1 MQDLNFRKKRKTPGQ
16 KPHRKIKGNKLRF
29 EDPRKKLYFEKKK
42 GRKNAVSI
50 RRALLFLFQA
60 ALVCAAAVLLVL
72 FFGYRVSNAGD
83 SMNPA
88 LKNGDVV
95 LVNRLV
101 YQIKSPARGDIIVF
115 RPGGNEN
122 SHYSIK
128 RVVGL
133 PGETVQIIDGSVYID
148 GEKAESDIYTS
159 DIEYAGTAEE
169 PVELGEDEYF
179 VIGDS
184 AGVSDD
190 SRTEDVGNVRLE
202 DICGEAWFVASFGED
217 FGFIRD

>member
-1 MQDLNFRKKRKTPGQ
+1 MQDLNFRKKRRTPGQ
-16 KPHRKIKGNKLRF
+16 KPRRQMKGKKLRF
-29 EDPRKKLYFEKKK
+29 DDRRKKLYFEKKK
-42 GRKNAVSI
+42 GRKRAVSI
-50 RRALLFLFQA
+50 RRAFLFLFQA
-60 ALVCAAAVLLVL
+60 VLVCAAAVLLVV

-83 SMNPA
+83 SMSPA

-95 LVNRLV
+95 LVNRLI
-101 YQIKSPARGDIIVF
+101 YQIKGPARGDIIVF

-122 SHYSIK
+122 THYSIK

-133 PGETVQIIDGSVYID
+133 PGETVQIIDGSVYIG
-148 GEKAESDIYTS
+148 GEGAEGDIYAA
-159 DIEYAGTAEE
+159 DIGYAGTAEE

-179 VIGDS
+179 VIGDNT
-184 AGVSDD
+184 GVSDD

-202 DICGEAWFVASFGED
+202 DICGEAWFVANFGED

>member
-1 MQDLNFRKKRKTPGQ
+1 MQDLKFRKKRRTPGQ
-16 KPHRKIKGNKLRF
+16 KPRRQMKGKKLRF
-29 EDPRKKLYFEKKK
+29 DDRRKKLYFEKKK
-42 GRKNAVSI
+42 GRKRVVSI
-50 RRALLFLFQA
+50 RRAFLFLFQA
-60 ALVCAAAVLLVL
+60 VLVCAAAVLLVL

-101 YQIKSPARGDIIVF
+101 YQIKSPARGDIVVF
-115 RPGGNEN
+115 RPGGNEKT
-122 SHYSIK
+122 HYSIK

>member
-122 SHYSIK
+122 SHYSVK

>member
-1 MQDLNFRKKRKTPGQ
+1 MQDLNFRKKRRTPGQ
-16 KPHRKIKGNKLRF
+16 KPRRQMKGKKLRF
-29 EDPRKKLYFEKKK
+29 DDRRKKLYFEKKK
-42 GRKNAVSI
+42 GRKRAVSI
-50 RRALLFLFQA
+50 RRAFLFLFQA
-60 ALVCAAAVLLVL
+60 VLVCAAAVLLVV

-83 SMNPA
+83 SMSPA

-95 LVNRLV
+95 LVNRLI
-101 YQIKSPARGDIIVF
+101 YQIKGPARGDIIVF

-122 SHYSIK
+122 THYSIK

-148 GEKAESDIYTS
+148 GEEAERDIYAA

-179 VIGDS
+179 VIGDNT
-184 AGVSDD
+184 GVSDD
-190 SRTEDVGNVRLE
+190 SRTEDVGNVRLV
-202 DICGEAWFVASFGED
+202 DICGEAWFVANFDEN

>member
-1 MQDLNFRKKRKTPGQ
+1 MQDLNFRKKRRTPGQ
-16 KPHRKIKGNKLRF
+16 KPRRQMKGKKLRF
-29 EDPRKKLYFEKKK
+29 DDRRKKLYFEKKK
-42 GRKNAVSI
+42 GRKRAVSI
-50 RRALLFLFQA
+50 RRAFLFLFQA
-60 ALVCAAAVLLVL
+60 VLVCAAAVLLVV

-83 SMNPA
+83 SMSPA

-95 LVNRLV
+95 LVNRLI
-101 YQIKSPARGDIIVF
+101 YQIKGPARGDIIVF

-122 SHYSIK
+122 THYSIK

-133 PGETVQIIDGSVYID
+133 PGETVHIIDGSVYID
-148 GEKAESDIYTS
+148 GEEAEGDIYAA

-179 VIGDS
+179 VIGDNT
-184 AGVSDD
+184 GVSDD

-202 DICGEAWFVASFGED
+202 DICGEAWFVANFGED

>member
-1 MQDLNFRKKRKTPGQ
+1 MQDLNFRKKRRTPGQ
-16 KPHRKIKGNKLRF
+16 KPRRQMKGKKLRF
-29 EDPRKKLYFEKKK
+29 DDRRKKLYFEKKK
-42 GRKNAVSI
+42 CRKRAVSI
-50 RRALLFLFQA
+50 RRAFLFLFQA
-60 ALVCAAAVLLVL
+60 VLVCAAAVLLVV

-83 SMNPA
+83 SMSPA

-95 LVNRLV
+95 LVNRLI
-101 YQIKSPARGDIIVF
+101 YQIKGPASGDIIVF

-122 SHYSIK
+122 THYSIK

-148 GEKAESDIYTS
+148 GEEAERDIYAA

-179 VIGDS
+179 VIGDNT
-184 AGVSDD
+184 GVSDD

-202 DICGEAWFVASFGED
+202 DICGEAWFVANFGED

>member
-1 MQDLNFRKKRKTPGQ
+1 MQDLNFRKKRRTPGQ
-16 KPHRKIKGNKLRF
+16 KPRRQMKGKKLRF
-29 EDPRKKLYFEKKK
+29 DDRRKKLYFEKKK
-42 GRKNAVSI
+42 GRKSVVSI
-50 RRALLFLFQA
+50 RRAFLFLFQA
-60 ALVCAAAVLLVL
+60 VLVCAAAVLLVV

-83 SMNPA
+83 SMSPA

-95 LVNRLV
+95 LVNRLI
-101 YQIKSPARGDIIVF
+101 YQIKGPARGDIIVF

-122 SHYSIK
+122 THYSIK

-148 GEKAESDIYTS
+148 GEEAEGDIYAA

-179 VIGDS
+179 VIGDNT
-184 AGVSDD
+184 GVSDD

-202 DICGEAWFVASFGED
+202 DICGEAWFVANFGED

>member
-1 MQDLNFRKKRKTPGQ
+1 MQDLNFRKKRRTPGQ
-16 KPHRKIKGNKLRF
+16 KPRRQMKGKKLRF
-29 EDPRKKLYFEKKK
+29 DDRRKKLYFEKKK
-42 GRKNAVSI
+42 GRKRAVSI
-50 RRALLFLFQA
+50 RRAFLFLFQA
-60 ALVCAAAVLLVL
+60 VLVCAAAVLLVV

-83 SMNPA
+83 SMSPA

-95 LVNRLV
+95 LVNRLI
-101 YQIKSPARGDIIVF
+101 YQIKGPARGDIIVF

-122 SHYSIK
+122 THYSIK

-148 GEKAESDIYTS
+148 GEEAERDIYAA

-179 VIGDS
+179 VIGDNT
-184 AGVSDD
+184 GVSDD
-190 SRTEDVGNVRLE
+190 SRIEDVGNVRLE
-202 DICGEAWFVASFGED
+202 DICGEAWFVANFGEN

>member
-1 MQDLNFRKKRKTPGQ
+1 MQDLNFRRKRKAPGQ
-16 KPHRKIKGNKLRF
+16 KPRRQMKGSKLRF
-29 EDPRKKLYFEKKK
+29 EDRRKKLYFEKRKSGKK
-42 GRKNAVSI
+42 SVSI
-50 RRALLFLFQA
+50 RRILGLLFQA
-60 ALVCAAAVLLVL
+60 ALVCAAAVLLVIS
-72 FFGYRVSNAGD
+72 FGCRVSNAGD
-83 SMNPA
+83 SMRPV

-95 LVNRLV
+95 LVNRLI
-101 YQIKSPARGDIIVF
+101 YEIKSPARGDIVVF
-115 RPGGNEN
+115 RPGGNES

-128 RVVGL
+128 RIVGL

-148 GEKAESDIYTS
+148 GEEADSEIHVSE
-159 DIEYAGTAEE
+159 IEYAGVAGE

-179 VIGDS
+179 VIGDN

-190 SRTEDVGNVRLE
+190 SRMEDIGNVNRS

>member
-1 MQDLNFRKKRKTPGQ
+1 MQDLNFRKKRRTPGQ
-16 KPHRKIKGNKLRF
+16 KPRRQMKGKKLRF
-29 EDPRKKLYFEKKK
+29 DDRRKKLYFEKKK
-42 GRKNAVSI
+42 GRKRAVSI
-50 RRALLFLFQA
+50 RRAFLFLFQA
-60 ALVCAAAVLLVL
+60 VLVCAAAVLLVV

-83 SMNPA
+83 SMSPA

-95 LVNRLV
+95 LVNRLI
-101 YQIKSPARGDIIVF
+101 YQIKGPARGDIIVF

-122 SHYSIK
+122 THYSIK

-133 PGETVQIIDGSVYID
+133 PGETVQIIDGRVYID
-148 GEKAESDIYTS
+148 GEEAERDIYAA

-179 VIGDS
+179 VIGDNT
-184 AGVSDD
+184 GVSDD

-202 DICGEAWFVASFGED
+202 DICGEAWFVANFGEN

>member
-50 RRALLFLFQA
+50 RRAMLFLFQA

-101 YQIKSPARGDIIVF
+101 YQIKSPARGDIVVF

-122 SHYSIK
+122 SHYSVK

>member
-1 MQDLNFRKKRKTPGQ
+1 MQDLNFRKKRRTPGQ
-16 KPHRKIKGNKLRF
+16 KPRRQMKGKKLRF
-29 EDPRKKLYFEKKK
+29 DDRRKKLYFEKKK
-42 GRKNAVSI
+42 GRKRAVSI
-50 RRALLFLFQA
+50 RRAFLFLFQA
-60 ALVCAAAVLLVL
+60 VLVCAAAVLLVV

-83 SMNPA
+83 SMSPA

-95 LVNRLV
+95 LVNRLF
-101 YQIKSPARGDIIVF
+101 YRIKGPARGDIIVF

-122 SHYSIK
+122 THYSIK

-148 GEKAESDIYTS
+148 GEEAEGDIYAA

-179 VIGDS
+179 VIGDNT
-184 AGVSDD
+184 GVSDD

-202 DICGEAWFVASFGED
+202 DICGEAWFVANFGED

>member
-1 MQDLNFRKKRKTPGQ
+1 MQDLNFRKKRRTPGR
-16 KPHRKIKGNKLRF
+16 KPRRQMKGKKLRF
-29 EDPRKKLYFEKKK
+29 DDRRKKLYFEKKK
-42 GRKNAVSI
+42 GRKRAVSI
-50 RRALLFLFQA
+50 RRAFLFLFQA
-60 ALVCAAAVLLVL
+60 VLVCAAAVLLVV

-83 SMNPA
+83 SMSPA

-95 LVNRLV
+95 LVNRLI
-101 YQIKSPARGDIIVF
+101 YQIKGPARGDIIVF

-122 SHYSIK
+122 THYSIK

-148 GEKAESDIYTS
+148 GEEAERDIYAA

-179 VIGDS
+179 GIGDNT
-184 AGVSDD
+184 GVSDD

-202 DICGEAWFVASFGED
+202 DICGEAWFVANFGED

>member
-1 MQDLNFRKKRKTPGQ
+1 MQDLNFRKKRRTPGR
-16 KPHRKIKGNKLRF
+16 KPRRQMKGKKLRF
-29 EDPRKKLYFEKKK
+29 DDRRKKLYFEKKK
-42 GRKNAVSI
+42 GRKRAVSI
-50 RRALLFLFQA
+50 RRAFLFLFQA
-60 ALVCAAAVLLVL
+60 VLVCAAAVLLVV

-83 SMNPA
+83 SMSPA

-95 LVNRLV
+95 LVNRLI
-101 YQIKSPARGDIIVF
+101 YQIKGPARGDIIVF

-122 SHYSIK
+122 THYSIK

-148 GEKAESDIYTS
+148 GEEAERDIYAA

-179 VIGDS
+179 VIGDNT
-184 AGVSDD
+184 GVSDD

-202 DICGEAWFVASFGED
+202 DICGEAWFVANFGED
-217 FGFIRD
+217 FGLIRD

>member
-50 RRALLFLFQA
+50 RRASLFLFQA

-101 YQIKSPARGDIIVF
+101 YQIKSPARGDIVVF
-115 RPGGNEN
+115 RPGGNEKT
-122 SHYSIK
+122 HYSIK

>member
-1 MQDLNFRKKRKTPGQ
+1 MQDLNFRKKRRTPGQ
-16 KPHRKIKGNKLRF
+16 KPRRQMKGKKLRF
-29 EDPRKKLYFEKKK
+29 DDRRKKLYFEKKK
-42 GRKNAVSI
+42 GRKRAVSI
-50 RRALLFLFQA
+50 RRAFLFLFQA
-60 ALVCAAAVLLVL
+60 VLVCAAAVLLVV

-83 SMNPA
+83 SMSPA

-95 LVNRLV
+95 LVNRLI
-101 YQIKSPARGDIIVF
+101 YQIKGPARGDIIVF

-122 SHYSIK
+122 THYSIK

-148 GEKAESDIYTS
+148 GEEAEGDIYAA

-179 VIGDS
+179 VIGDNT
-184 AGVSDD
+184 GVSDD

-202 DICGEAWFVASFGED
+202 DICGEAWFVANFGED
-217 FGFIRD
+217 FGLIRD

>member
-1 MQDLNFRKKRKTPGQ
+1 M
-16 KPHRKIKGNKLRF
+16 KGKKLRF
-29 EDPRKKLYFEKKK
+29 DDRRKKLYFEKKK
-42 GRKNAVSI
+42 GRKRVVSI
-50 RRALLFLFQA
+50 HRAFLFLFQA
-60 ALVCAAAVLLVL
+60 VLVCAAAVLLVV

-83 SMNPA
+83 SMSPA

-95 LVNRLV
+95 LVNRLI
-101 YQIKSPARGDIIVF
+101 YQIKGPARGDIIVF

-122 SHYSIK
+122 THYSIK

-148 GEKAESDIYTS
+148 GEEAEGDIYAA

-179 VIGDS
+179 VIGDNT
-184 AGVSDD
+184 GVSDD

-202 DICGEAWFVASFGED
+202 DICGEAWFVANFGED

>member
-1 MQDLNFRKKRKTPGQ
+1 MQDLNFRKKRRTPEQ
-16 KPHRKIKGNKLRF
+16 KPRRQMKGKKLRF
-29 EDPRKKLYFEKKK
+29 DDRRKKLYFEKKK
-42 GRKNAVSI
+42 GRKRAVSI
-50 RRALLFLFQA
+50 RRAFLFLFQA
-60 ALVCAAAVLLVL
+60 VLVCAAAVLLVV

-83 SMNPA
+83 SMSPA

-95 LVNRLV
+95 LVNRLI
-101 YQIKSPARGDIIVF
+101 YQIKGPARGDIIVF

-122 SHYSIK
+122 THYSIK

-133 PGETVQIIDGSVYID
+133 PGEIVQIIDGSVYID
-148 GEKAESDIYTS
+148 GEEAERDIYAA

-179 VIGDS
+179 VIGDNT
-184 AGVSDD
+184 GVSDD

-202 DICGEAWFVASFGED
+202 DICGEAWFVANFGED

>member
-115 RPGGNEN
+115 RPGGNEKT
-122 SHYSIK
+122 HYSIK

-133 PGETVQIIDGSVYID
+133 PGE
-148 GEKAESDIYTS
+148 DIYTS

>member
-1 MQDLNFRKKRKTPGQ
+1 MQDLNFRKKRRTPGQ
-16 KPHRKIKGNKLRF
+16 KPRRQMKGKKLRF
-29 EDPRKKLYFEKKK
+29 DDRRKKLYFEKKK
-42 GRKNAVSI
+42 CRKRAVSI
-50 RRALLFLFQA
+50 RLAFLFLFQA
-60 ALVCAAAVLLVL
+60 VLVCAAAVLLVV

-83 SMNPA
+83 SMSPA

-95 LVNRLV
+95 LVNRLI
-101 YQIKSPARGDIIVF
+101 YQIKGPARGDIIVF

-122 SHYSIK
+122 THYSIK

-148 GEKAESDIYTS
+148 GEEAERDIYAA

-179 VIGDS
+179 VIGDNT
-184 AGVSDD
+184 GVSDD

-202 DICGEAWFVASFGED
+202 DICGEAWFVANFGED

>member
-1 MQDLNFRKKRKTPGQ
+1 MQDLNFRKKRRTPGQ
-16 KPHRKIKGNKLRF
+16 KPRRQMKGKKLRF
-29 EDPRKKLYFEKKK
+29 DDRRKKLYFEKKK
-42 GRKNAVSI
+42 GRKRAVSI
-50 RRALLFLFQA
+50 RRAFLFLFQA
-60 ALVCAAAVLLVL
+60 VLVCAAAVLLVV

-83 SMNPA
+83 SMSPA

-95 LVNRLV
+95 LVNRLI
-101 YQIKSPARGDIIVF
+101 YQIKGPARGDIIVF

-122 SHYSIK
+122 THYSIK

-148 GEKAESDIYTS
+148 GEEAERDIYAA

-169 PVELGEDEYF
+169 PVELEEDEYF
-179 VIGDS
+179 VIGDNT
-184 AGVSDD
+184 GVSDD

-202 DICGEAWFVASFGED
+202 DICGEAWFVANFGED
-217 FGFIRD
+217 FGLIRD

>member
-1 MQDLNFRKKRKTPGQ
+1 MQDLNFRKKRRTPGQ
-16 KPHRKIKGNKLRF
+16 KPRRQMKGKKLRF
-29 EDPRKKLYFEKKK
+29 DDRRKKLYFEKKK
-42 GRKNAVSI
+42 GRKRVVSI
-50 RRALLFLFQA
+50 RRAFLFLFQA
-60 ALVCAAAVLLVL
+60 VLVCAAAVLLVV

-83 SMNPA
+83 SMSPA

-95 LVNRLV
+95 LVNRLI
-101 YQIKSPARGDIIVF
+101 YQIKGPARGDIIVF

-122 SHYSIK
+122 THYSIK

-148 GEKAESDIYTS
+148 GEEAEGDIYVA

-179 VIGDS
+179 VIGDNT
-184 AGVSDD
+184 GVSDD

-202 DICGEAWFVASFGED
+202 DICGEAWFVANFGED

>member
-1 MQDLNFRKKRKTPGQ
+1 MQDLNFRKKRRTPGQ
-16 KPHRKIKGNKLRF
+16 KPRRQMKGKRLRF
-29 EDPRKKLYFEKKK
+29 DDRRKKLYFEKKK
-42 GRKNAVSI
+42 GRKRVVSI
-50 RRALLFLFQA
+50 RRAFLFLFQA
-60 ALVCAAAVLLVL
+60 VLVCAAAVLLVV

-83 SMNPA
+83 SMSPA

-95 LVNRLV
+95 LVNRLI
-101 YQIKSPARGDIIVF
+101 YQIKGPARGDIIVF

-122 SHYSIK
+122 THYSIK

-148 GEKAESDIYTS
+148 GEEAEGDIYAA

-179 VIGDS
+179 VIGDNT
-184 AGVSDD
+184 GVSDD

-202 DICGEAWFVASFGED
+202 DICGEAWFVANFGED
-217 FGFIRD
+217 FGLIRD

>member
-50 RRALLFLFQA
+50 HRAFLFLFQA

-115 RPGGNEN
+115 RPGGNEKT
-122 SHYSIK
+122 HYSIK

-190 SRTEDVGNVRLE
+190 SRTEDVGNVRPE

>member
-50 RRALLFLFQA
+50 RWALLFLFQA

-115 RPGGNEN
+115 RPGGNEKT
-122 SHYSIK
+122 HYSIK

-190 SRTEDVGNVRLE
+190 SRTEDVGSVRLE

>member
-1 MQDLNFRKKRKTPGQ
+1 M
-16 KPHRKIKGNKLRF
+16 
-29 EDPRKKLYFEKKK
+29 
-42 GRKNAVSI
+42 
-50 RRALLFLFQA
+50 
-60 ALVCAAAVLLVL
+60 CAAAVLLVV

-83 SMNPA
+83 SMSPA

-95 LVNRLV
+95 LVNRLI
-101 YQIKSPARGDIIVF
+101 YQIKGPARGDIIVF

-122 SHYSIK
+122 THYSIK

-148 GEKAESDIYTS
+148 GEEAERDIYAA

-179 VIGDS
+179 VIGDNT
-184 AGVSDD
+184 GVSDD

-202 DICGEAWFVASFGED
+202 DICGEAWFVQISAKILD
-217 FGFIRD
+217 L

>member
-50 RRALLFLFQA
+50 RRASLFLFQA

-115 RPGGNEN
+115 RPGGNEKT
-122 SHYSIK
+122 HYSIK

>member
-50 RRALLFLFQA
+50 RLALLFLFQA

-115 RPGGNEN
+115 RPGGNEKT
-122 SHYSIK
+122 HYSIK

-148 GEKAESDIYTS
+148 GEKAERDIYTS

-169 PVELGEDEYF
+169 PVELGENEYF

-190 SRTEDVGNVRLE
+190 SRTEDVGSVRLE

>member
-1 MQDLNFRKKRKTPGQ
+1 MQDLNFRKKRRTPGQ
-16 KPHRKIKGNKLRF
+16 KSRRQMKGKKLRF
-29 EDPRKKLYFEKKK
+29 DDRRKKLYFEKKK
-42 GRKNAVSI
+42 GRKRAVSI
-50 RRALLFLFQA
+50 RRAFLFLFQA
-60 ALVCAAAVLLVL
+60 VLVCAAAVLLVV

-83 SMNPA
+83 SMSPA

-95 LVNRLV
+95 LVNRLT
-101 YQIKSPARGDIIVF
+101 YQIKGPARGDIIVF

-122 SHYSIK
+122 THYSIK

-148 GEKAESDIYTS
+148 GEEAERDIYAA

-179 VIGDS
+179 VIGDNT
-184 AGVSDD
+184 GVSDD

-202 DICGEAWFVASFGED
+202 DICGEAWFVANFGEN

>member
-1 MQDLNFRKKRKTPGQ
+1 MQDLNFRKKRRTPGQ
-16 KPHRKIKGNKLRF
+16 KPRRQMKGKKLRF
-29 EDPRKKLYFEKKK
+29 DDRRKKLYFEKKK
-42 GRKNAVSI
+42 GRKRVVSI
-50 RRALLFLFQA
+50 RRAFLFLFQA
-60 ALVCAAAVLLVL
+60 VLVCAAAVLLVV

-83 SMNPA
+83 SMSPA

-95 LVNRLV
+95 LVNRLI
-101 YQIKSPARGDIIVF
+101 YQIKGPARGDIIVF

-122 SHYSIK
+122 THYSIK

-148 GEKAESDIYTS
+148 GEEAEGDIYAA

-179 VIGDS
+179 VIGDNT
-184 AGVSDD
+184 GVSDD

-202 DICGEAWFVASFGED
+202 DICGEAWFVANFGED
-217 FGFIRD
+217 FGLIRD

>member
-1 MQDLNFRKKRKTPGQ
+1 M
-16 KPHRKIKGNKLRF
+16 
-29 EDPRKKLYFEKKK
+29 
-42 GRKNAVSI
+42 S
-50 RRALLFLFQA
+50 
-60 ALVCAAAVLLVL
+60 
-72 FFGYRVSNAGD
+72 
-83 SMNPA
+83 PA

-95 LVNRLV
+95 LVNRLI
-101 YQIKSPARGDIIVF
+101 YQIKGPARGDIIVF

-122 SHYSIK
+122 THYSIK

-148 GEKAESDIYTS
+148 GEEAERDIYAA

-179 VIGDS
+179 VIGDNT
-184 AGVSDD
+184 GVSDD
-190 SRTEDVGNVRLE
+190 SRTEDVGNVRLA
-202 DICGEAWFVASFGED
+202 DIGGEAGFVANFGED

>member
-1 MQDLNFRKKRKTPGQ
+1 MQDLNFRKKRRTPGQ
-16 KPHRKIKGNKLRF
+16 KPRRQMKGKKLRF
-29 EDPRKKLYFEKKK
+29 DDRRKKLYFEKKK
-42 GRKNAVSI
+42 GRKRVVSI
-50 RRALLFLFQA
+50 RRAFLFLFQA
-60 ALVCAAAVLLVL
+60 VLVCAAAVLLVV

-83 SMNPA
+83 SMSPA

-95 LVNRLV
+95 LVNRLI
-101 YQIKSPARGDIIVF
+101 YQIKGPARGDIIVF

-122 SHYSIK
+122 THYSIK

-148 GEKAESDIYTS
+148 GEEAEGDIYAA

-179 VIGDS
+179 VIGDNT
-184 AGVSDD
+184 GVSDD

-202 DICGEAWFVASFGED
+202 DICGEAWFVANLGED
-217 FGFIRD
+217 FGLIRD